1 METEDKE
8 MPLPEKIKYAGYAAR
23 IFMAGAIVFIVYA
36 LAVRI
41 IAGADT
47 NDIAI
52 LGLVFAALFGIFV
65 WMKKMLEKEQ
75 DEGKTF
81 YKQG

>member
-23 IFMAGAIVFIVYA
+23 IFMACGIIFICYA

-41 IAGADT
+41 LTGTDTNSIAG
-47 NDIAI
+47 
-52 LGLVFAALFGIFV
+52 LGLVFVALFGIFV
-65 WMKKMLEKEQ
+65 WMKKTLEKEQ
-75 DEGKTF
+75 VEGLTF